1 MCWQTNLPQA
11 HPEDLEEAI
20 MRSRRKIIDIGPA
33 TAGTGSELAAHAA

>member
-20 MRSRRKIIDIGPA
+20 MRSRRTIIGTRPA
-33 TAGTGSELAAHAA
+33 TAGTESEVAAHAA